1 MVVRWRY
8 AYLSMEQSR
17 NILCNE
23 RVVHV
28 HYVAIDDLVI
38 TTPLKK
44 KKKKKN
50 NRYSRP
56 LVMLW

>member
-1 MVVRWRY
+1 MDVSWRY
-8 AYLSMEQSR
+8 ADLSMECM
-17 NILCNE
+17 IKTFLCNK

-28 HYVAIDDLVI
+28 HYVAIDDLMI

-44 KKKKKN
+44 QYN
-50 NRYSRP
+50 RP

>member
-8 AYLSMEQSR
+8 ADLSMESLR
-17 NILCNE
+17 MCNE

-38 TTPLKK
+38 TTPLK
-44 KKKKKN
+44 

>member
-1 MVVRWRY
+1 MPI
-8 AYLSMEQSR
+8 YLWSDQDL
-17 NILCNE
+17 LCNK

-44 KKKKKN
+44 
-50 NRYSRP
+50 RYNRP